1 MYFLFIGLLIFF
13 GVHLIP
19 SFANI
24 RLKIISTMGEGAY
37 KGLYSVLSLIGIT
50 LIVYSKS
57 TAVFQPIW
65 EPPFWSKYIVIFVMV
80 ISFYFFAAAEIKSN
94 VKRFFRHP
102 MLLGV
107 MHRILCNIFSLSPSN
122 FDWH

>member
-57 TAVFQPIW
+57 TAVFQPI
-65 EPPFWSKYIVIFVMV
+65 
-80 ISFYFFAAAEIKSN
+80 
-94 VKRFFRHP
+94 
-102 MLLGV
+102 
-107 MHRILCNIFSLSPSN
+107 
-122 FDWH
+122 